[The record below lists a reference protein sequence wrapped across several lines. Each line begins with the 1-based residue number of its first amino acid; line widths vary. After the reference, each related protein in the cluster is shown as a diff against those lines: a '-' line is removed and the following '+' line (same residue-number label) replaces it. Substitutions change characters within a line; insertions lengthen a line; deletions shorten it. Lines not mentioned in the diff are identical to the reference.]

1 MATFKHLPTDSLTRP
16 GLALVKGGYRFS
28 YDKCNRLTDA
38 EYSEND
44 SHEECQNYYDEP
56 IQKYDANGNIEHLQ
70 RRGKKNNNVY
80 GTIDD
85 LKMSLEGNQTVGVH
99 EYADGLTYSGAMDFP
114 KSPDKDSYFRRRYN
128 GNGALTEDEA
138 RGITNIEYD
147 DWNNPKR
154 IQFANGN
161 VTKYVY
167 SADGQKLRT
176 VHYTAAPNIT
186 VAAGQTHELSKDEI
200 LSIDST
206 DYIGRLVLKNG
217 KPDMYL
223 FAGGY
228 YKYQS
233 SDDATASSGNSIG
246 GLYFYN
252 YDHLGNVREVVNEDG
267 KLLQVNNYYPFGAP
281 YSDNR
286 ITSMNPKLQPYKYT
300 GKELDLVHGLNT
312 YDHGA
317 RQNYSALG
325 VWDRVDPLVEKY
337 YNLSP
342 YAVCENNP
350 VILIDHTG
358 RDVFDTNGIFLSDAD
373 NSNNIYIEDENKN
386 KRLLSSFNY
395 GPNND
400 KNIKMLENVAT
411 YYLKK
416 SDPNEFKVNV
426 EETGNGIPQAAA
438 FAYSIPEDSYYVELT
453 NNRINNYLDD
463 KYNFMNIAYHESR
476 HRYYTETRGG
486 TIGEVNAIL
495 MQSSQES
502 WYLATDDYIRS
513 MASYAEVS
521 LQKSLNLSLSKQQIV
536 DYINRLNVAFNGKAN
551 FNYKDGNIDM
561 TLSLDEFI
569 VTPQK

>member
-1 MATFKHLPTDSLTRP
+1 MRFVLSPEYQNDQRKAIFGYEYRYDKRGNIVKKILPQCQHTQYWYDHGDKVTFMQDANLRTKN
-16 GLALVKGGYRFS
+16 KYRFLL
-28 YDKCNRLTDA
+28 YDRLRRLCVQGLC
-38 EYSEND
+38 D
-44 SHEECQNYYDEP
+44 SFDHSINVS
-56 IQKYDANGNIEHLQ
+56 NGNIGHMQ
-70 RRGKKNNNVY
+70 RRGKKQDGHV
-80 GTIDD
+80 GKIDN
-85 LKMSLEGNQTVGVH
+85 LSIFHHGNQLSSVVDDAAKIY
-99 EYADGLTYSGAMDFP
+99 YAGIFNFNGDGKNEAHYKYNDSG
-114 KSPDKDSYFRRRYN
+114 S
-128 GNGALTEDEA
+128 LIEDTG

-267 KLLQVNNYYPFGAP
+267 KLLQVTNYYPFGAP

-453 NNRINNYLDD
+453 NNRINNYLAH
-463 KYNFMNIAYHESR
+463 IADISH
-476 HRYYTETRGG
+476 
-486 TIGEVNAIL
+486 V
-495 MQSSQES
+495 
-502 WYLATDDYIRS
+502 TD
-513 MASYAEVS
+513 
-521 LQKSLNLSLSKQQIV
+521 
-536 DYINRLNVAFNGKAN
+536 
-551 FNYKDGNIDM
+551 
-561 TLSLDEFI
+561 
-569 VTPQK
+569 

>member
-1 MATFKHLPTDSLTRP
+1 MISSLCSKLPTSFILHFYGSIRIVRILEWGNP
-16 GLALVKGGYRFS
+16 HSVNVS
-28 YDKCNRLTDA
+28 
-38 EYSEND
+38 ND
-44 SHEECQNYYDEP
+44 NTEC
-56 IQKYDANGNIEHLQ
+56 LQ
-70 RRGKKNNNVY
+70 RRGRKQDGHVGKIDNLNIYHKGNQLSSVVDDADKIYYAGIFNFNGDDNNVAHY
-80 GTIDD
+80 
-85 LKMSLEGNQTVGVH
+85 KYNE
-99 EYADGLTYSGAMDFP
+99 SG
-114 KSPDKDSYFRRRYN
+114 S
-128 GNGALTEDEA
+128 LTEDTG

-325 VWDRVDPLVEKY
+325 VWDRVDPMAEKY
-337 YNLSP
+337 YNMSP
-342 YAVCENNP
+342 YAVCGDNP
-350 VILIDHTG
+350 ILNADFDGRKLWVGTGQNAASTIDLIRGT
-358 RDVFDTNGIFLSDAD
+358 L
-373 NSNNIYIEDENKN
+373 
-386 KRLLSSFNY
+386 
-395 GPNND
+395 
-400 KNIKMLENVAT
+400 
-411 YYLKK
+411 
-416 SDPNEFKVNV
+416 
-426 EETGNGIPQAAA
+426 
-438 FAYSIPEDSYYVELT
+438 PESERKFV
-453 NNRINNYLDD
+453 
-463 KYNFMNIAYHESR
+463 
-476 HRYYTETRGG
+476 
-486 TIGEVNAIL
+486 
-495 MQSSQES
+495 Q
-502 WYLATDDYIRS
+502 
-513 MASYAEVS
+513 
-521 LQKSLNLSLSKQQIV
+521 V
-536 DYINRLNVAFNGKAN
+536 D
-551 FNYKDGNIDM
+551 KDGFIDQDI
-561 TLSLDEFI
+561 LYSGVNNNSSENLAQLNSSVFGAWLR
-569 VTPQK
+569 